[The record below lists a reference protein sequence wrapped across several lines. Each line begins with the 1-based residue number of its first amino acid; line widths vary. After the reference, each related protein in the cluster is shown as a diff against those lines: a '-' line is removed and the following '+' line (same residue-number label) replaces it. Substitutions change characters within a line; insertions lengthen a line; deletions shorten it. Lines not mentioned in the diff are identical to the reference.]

1 VYGYSLLESLRKKDV
16 LNIEGGG
23 VGVTQGEGGRGG
35 FEVAVGQQAGRQL
48 ESPPTCPASPRQ
60 GGRQGECRR
69 DHNKGLRG
77 LLKNFPV
84 LATKHVL
91 T

>member
-1 VYGYSLLESLRKKDV
+1 VR
-16 LNIEGGG
+16 
-23 VGVTQGEGGRGG
+23 GEGGG
-35 FEVAVGQQAGRQL
+35 FEVAVGQQGGRQL
-48 ESPPTCPASPRQ
+48 ETPPTCPASPRQ

-84 LATKHVL
+84 LAAKHVL

>member
-1 VYGYSLLESLRKKDV
+1 MR
-16 LNIEGGG
+16 
-23 VGVTQGEGGRGG
+23 GEGGG
-35 FEVAVGQQAGRQL
+35 FEVEVGQQGGRQR

-60 GGRQGECRR
+60 GGRQGCRQGECRR